1 MKGIHLFIFL
11 SILISFSACTDDEV
25 TDNSIHLNQVNILYS
40 PNGLGDMG
48 YNDLILQGLQTVRK
62 ERGEMESYFYTPE
75 NMEEAERIFS
85 DWLSAETN
93 GQPSLF
99 VLTTHDYEEL
109 ASKCLQDM
117 HQLPEGKSVL
127 LFESRNPDGLPVSYF
142 QISMYGASYLAG
154 VTAANCTLGQPLI
167 VLGNSN
173 DASVWHAADGFEDG
187 YISQTDSGT
196 VTVQA
201 LADDWSGYAKASETY
216 QMMNEW
222 TKNYGF
228 IYSVAGGSNAGIY
241 RYLREYPHGI
251 YTAGMDT
258 DQSALC
264 SQIVGSMVK
273 RIDLLIEDFIIQ
285 WLDTGTMPEQT
296 MYGLESGYVD
306 WVLAPSYKDAF
317 QEIVKKE
324 RDIAIQKEKEYENAL

>member
-1 MKGIHLFIFL
+1 MKKYLLLTLTLFLL
-11 SILISFSACTDDEV
+11 SCNDKEEQGVETSNAQLVVLF
-25 TDNSIHLNQVNILYS
+25 S

-187 YISQTDSGT
+187 YISQTDSET

-324 RDIAIQKEKEYENAL
+324 RDTAIQKEKEYENAL

>member
-11 SILISFSACTDDEV
+11 SILISFSVCTDDDAM
-25 TDNSIHLNQVNILYS
+25 DNSNYQKQINVLFS
-40 PNGLGDMG
+40 PYGLGDMG
-48 YNDLILQGLQTVRK
+48 YYDNILKGLQTVRK
-62 ERGEMESYFYTPE
+62 EREGMESYFYAPTD
-75 NMEEAERIFS
+75 MVEAERIFC
-85 DWLSAETN
+85 DWLSADTKGKE
-93 GQPSLF
+93 SLF
-99 VLTTHDYEEL
+99 VLATIDYEPL

-187 YISQTDSGT
+187 YISQTDAEM

-317 QEIVKKE
+317 QEFVKKE
-324 RDIAIQKEKEYENAL
+324 RDTAIQKEKEYENAL

>member
-1 MKGIHLFIFL
+1 MKKYLLLTLTLFL
-11 SILISFSACTDDEV
+11 LACNAKEEQGVETPNAQLVVLFSP
-25 TDNSIHLNQVNILYS
+25 Y
-40 PNGLGDMG
+40 GLGDMG
-48 YNDLILQGLQTVRK
+48 YYDNILIGLQTVRK

-93 GQPSLF
+93 GQLSLF

-187 YISQTDSGT
+187 YISQTDAET
-196 VTVQA
+196 VAVQA

-216 QMMNEW
+216 QVMNEW

-317 QEIVKKE
+317 QKIVKKE
-324 RDIAIQKEKEYENAL
+324 RDTAIQKEKEYENAL

>member
-1 MKGIHLFIFL
+1 MKATLLFCCLFMTML
-11 SILISFSACTDDEV
+11 FSSCSENEQEEN
-25 TDNSIHLNQVNILYS
+25 DNKHMLVVLFS
-40 PNGLGDMG
+40 PYGLGDMG
-48 YNDLILQGLQTVRK
+48 YYDNILQGLQTIRK
-62 ERGEMESYFYTPE
+62 EREQMESYFYTPE
-75 NMEEAERIFS
+75 NQKEAERIFS

-93 GQPSLF
+93 GKPSLF

-109 ASKCLQDM
+109 ASKYLKGM
-117 HQLPEGKSVL
+117 NQLPEGKSVL
-127 LFESRNPDGLPVSYF
+127 LFESSNPDNLPVSYF

-154 VTAANCTLGQPLI
+154 VTAAHCTAEKPLI
-167 VLGNSN
+167 LLGNSK
-173 DASVWHAADGFEDG
+173 DVSIWYAADGFRDG
-187 YISQTDSGT
+187 YLSQTDEET

-201 LADDWSGYAKASETY
+201 FANDWSGYAKASEAY

-222 TKNYGF
+222 SQNYGF

-317 QEIVKKE
+317 QEFVKKE
-324 RDIAIQKEKEYENAL
+324 RDTAIQKEEDYENNM

>member
-62 ERGEMESYFYTPE
+62 ERKELESYFYTPE
-75 NMEEAERIFS
+75 NMEEAELIFS
-85 DWLSAETN
+85 DWLSADTN
-93 GQPSLF
+93 GKSSLF
-99 VLTTHDYEEL
+99 VLTTDDYEEL
-109 ASKCLQDM
+109 AYKYLKDM
-117 HQLPEGKSVL
+117 EKLPEGKSVL
-127 LFESRNPDGLPVSYF
+127 LFESRNPNGLPISYF

-154 VTAANCTLGQPLI
+154 VSAAYCTLGQPLI
-167 VLGNSN
+167 LLGNSN
-173 DASVWHAADGFEDG
+173 DASNWYAADGFRDG
-187 YISQTDSGT
+187 YISQTDAET

-201 LADDWSGYAKASETY
+201 LADDWSGYAKAAETY
-216 QMMNEW
+216 EMMDEW
-222 TKNYGF
+222 AKRYAF
-228 IYSVAGGSNAGIY
+228 FYSVAGGSNAGVY
-241 RYLREYPHGI
+241 RYLREYPRGI
-251 YTAGMDT
+251 YTAGMDV
-258 DQSALC
+258 DQSGLC
-264 SQIVGSMVK
+264 TQIVGSLVK
-273 RIDLLIEDFIIQ
+273 HIDLLIEDFIIQ

-324 RDIAIQKEKEYENAL
+324 RDTAIQKEKEYENAL

>member
-1 MKGIHLFIFL
+1 MKKYLLLTLTLF
-11 SILISFSACTDDEV
+11 LISCNDKEEQGVETPNAQLVVLF
-25 TDNSIHLNQVNILYS
+25 S

-62 ERGEMESYFYTPE
+62 ERGEMGSYFYTPE

-127 LFESRNPDGLPVSYF
+127 LFESSNPDELPLHHF

-154 VTAANCTLGQPLI
+154 VTAAHCTTGKPL
-167 VLGNSN
+167 VLLGNSQ
-173 DASVWHAADGFEDG
+173 DESIRYAADGFKVG
-187 YISQTDSGT
+187 YLSQSDEEM
-196 VTVQA
+196 VMVQA
-201 LADDWSGYAKASETY
+201 FADDWSGYAKASEAY
-216 QMMNEW
+216 RMMDEW
-222 TKNYGF
+222 GQNYGF

-241 RYLREYPHGI
+241 RYLREYPNGI

-258 DQSALC
+258 DQSSLC
-264 SQIVGSMVK
+264 SQIVGSVVK
-273 RIDLLIEDFIIQ
+273 HIDLLIEDFIIQ
-285 WLDTGTMPEQT
+285 WMDTGTMPEQSI
-296 MYGLESGYVD
+296 YGLESGYID
-306 WVLAPSYKDAF
+306 WVLAPSYKDDY
-317 QEIVKKE
+317 QELVKKE
-324 RDIAIQKEKEYENAL
+324 RDTAIQKEEDYENNM